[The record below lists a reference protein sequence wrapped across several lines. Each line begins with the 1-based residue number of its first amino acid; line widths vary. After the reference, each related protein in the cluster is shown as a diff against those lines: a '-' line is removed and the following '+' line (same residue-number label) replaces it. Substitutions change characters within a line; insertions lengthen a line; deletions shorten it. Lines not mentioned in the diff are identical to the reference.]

1 MRHGLIFIDDVQIA
15 PQNENENENNNR
27 LLEDRPEGLFKG
39 KFYTDFYL
47 LFFYFFRLFSKKL
60 IYYGLRTQKA
70 TDENSFLLFVCNEQ

>member
-39 KFYTDFYL
+39 KFYTDFSL

-60 IYYGLRTQKA
+60 IHHYTQKA
-70 TDENSFLLFVCNEQ
+70 TDEYSFLLFVCNEQ